1 MSANVTFHHER
12 QLLNEGFSFIVG
24 VDEAGAGAL
33 AGPLVAAACR
43 LPLNSRLGELNDSK
57 KLSDKKREE
66 LFDLV
71 IDRSSAYGI
80 GIVTVEEI
88 ETLGLRPANYLAMRR
103 AIDAAGEVDF
113 AIVDAWTIPGIS
125 IQQRGI
131 IRGDAQVK
139 SIAAAS
145 ILAKVTR
152 DRIMLQLHASHPEYR
167 FDSHKGYGTKAHREA
182 IATYG
187 PCLHHRM
194 TYKTFTGRK

>member
-1 MSANVTFHHER
+1 MPTKPTFFHER
-12 QLLNEGFSFIVG
+12 QLLQEGFSFIVG

-57 KLSDKKREE
+57 KMSEKKREE

-71 IDRSSAYGI
+71 IDRSDSHGI

-88 ETLGLRPANYLAMRR
+88 EMLGLRPANYLAMRR
-103 AIDAAGEVDF
+103 AIEAAGEVDF
-113 AIVDAWTIPGIS
+113 ALVDAWTIPDIT
-125 IQQRGI
+125 IAQRGI
-131 IRGDAQVK
+131 IRGDGRVK

-152 DRIMLQLHASHPEYR
+152 DRIMLQLHAAHPEYG
-167 FDSHKGYGTKAHREA
+167 FDTHKGYGTKAHREA
-182 IATYG
+182 IATHG
-187 PCLHHRM
+187 PCPHHRM
-194 TYKTFTGRK
+194 TYKTFTDN